1 MSLSSRTLLTTAA
14 LAAAV
19 IAPSAANAAEGFTAV
34 TSTGDVVQL
43 HSDSAPG
50 VTGVHKVTGLAAG
63 ESIVGLD
70 RTPTGELLGLTSAGN
85 IASVDRDTGKAT
97 PKFPAP
103 VTTAVAANAPVTFAV
118 APDGASA
125 RIITPGRDVVVN
137 LATGAAVN
145 GPGLTFAAGDP
156 HAGAQAAPA
165 LDYAADGRLIGVDAG
180 QGANAVQTAAGAA
193 TLQTLAGVP
202 FKTIEP
208 TRSTVASDGS
218 VWTASNL
225 SDKPNRA
232 PQSRLVR
239 YDPATGKITDR
250 TLLQRLDAI
259 ADDGPVA
266 DDKTPPKA
274 TMSGKVLQRKVNQR
288 GDAYWTGLN
297 VKTNEGGQTLAS
309 IRLNGKVAGMALA
322 TLERAGTA
330 HLQFGANRKLGA
342 ALRQCRRGAPPRRR
356 PRDRERLGPQQ
367 AHLRPG
373 HAALAVVDAT
383 SAGPL
388 GPGAC
393 AGPHACAPLQSMG
406 HMAKKVWVLD
416 TETKG
421 TGANVVPL
429 DSTLRK
435 ADAPAEPLYVPP
447 KRAPRPAETP
457 APRPPRAYKLVDVT
471 SGEVLAEDV
480 DTRAAI
486 GVLEGLGSVVDVRIY
501 VWDDTTEHW
510 VLLTLGEHK
519 ALWAYR
525 GRLGAEPA
533 SR

>member
-43 HSDSAPG
+43 HSDTAPG
-50 VTGVHKVTGLAAG
+50 VTGVHEVTGLAAG

-103 VTTAVAANAPVTFAV
+103 VTTAVATNAPVAFAV
-118 APDGASA
+118 AHDGASA

-137 LATGAAVN
+137 LATGAAAN
-145 GPGLTFAAGDP
+145 GRGLTFAAGDP

-180 QGANAVQTAAGAA
+180 QGAYAVQTAAGAA

-218 VWTASNL
+218 VWTATNL

-239 YDPATGKITDR
+239 YDPATGQIRGQDGAFI
-250 TLLQRLDAI
+250 LERLDAI
-259 ADDGPVA
+259 AADGPVA

-274 TMSGKVLQRKVNQR
+274 TLSGKVLQRKVNKR
-288 GDAYWTGLN
+288 GDAYWTGLT

-322 TLERAGTA
+322 TIDRAGS
-330 HLQFGANRKLGA
+330 LKLEFGANRTYGA
-342 ALRQCRRGAPPRRR
+342 ALR
-356 PRDRERLGPQQ
+356 
-367 AHLRPG
+367 
-373 HAALAVVDAT
+373 
-383 SAGPL
+383 
-388 GPGAC
+388 
-393 AGPHACAPLQSMG
+393 
-406 HMAKKVWVLD
+406 
-416 TETKG
+416 
-421 TGANVVPL
+421 
-429 DSTLRK
+429 
-435 ADAPAEPLYVPP
+435 
-447 KRAPRPAETP
+447 
-457 APRPPRAYKLVDVT
+457 
-471 SGEVLAEDV
+471 
-480 DTRAAI
+480 RAAAAHRR
-486 GVLEGLGSVVDVRIY
+486 VVVHVTVNDWARNKHIY
-501 VWDDTTEHW
+501 D
-510 VLLTLGEHK
+510 
-519 ALWAYR
+519 WAM
-525 GRLGAEPA
+525 RL
-533 SR
+533 SL

>member
-43 HSDSAPG
+43 HSDTGPG
-50 VTGVHKVTGLAAG
+50 LTGIHKVTGLAAG
-63 ESIVGLD
+63 ERIVGLD
-70 RTPTGELLGLTSAGN
+70 RTPAGELLGLTSAGN

-125 RIITPGRDVVVN
+125 RIITPGRDVVIN

-180 QGANAVQTAAGAA
+180 QGAYAVQTAAGAA

-218 VWTASNL
+218 VWAATNL

-239 YDPATGKITDR
+239 YDPATGQIR
-250 TLLQRLDAI
+250 GQNGVFLFERLDAI
-259 ADDGPVA
+259 AADGPVA
-266 DDKTPPKA
+266 DDKTPPNA
-274 TMSGKVLQRKVNQR
+274 TISDKVLQRKVNKR
-288 GDAYWTGLN
+288 GDALWTGLS
-297 VKTNEGGQTLAS
+297 VKTNEGGQILAS
-309 IRLNGKVAGMALA
+309 IRLNGKVAGMALSS
-322 TLERAGTA
+322 LERAGTA
-330 HLQFGANRKLGA
+330 HLQFGANKKLGA
-342 ALRQCRRGAPPRRR
+342 ALRQAAAAHRRVVVHVTVNDWARNKHIY
-356 PRDRERLGPQQ
+356 DRAMRLS
-367 AHLRPG
+367 L
-373 HAALAVVDAT
+373 
-383 SAGPL
+383 
-388 GPGAC
+388 
-393 AGPHACAPLQSMG
+393 
-406 HMAKKVWVLD
+406 
-416 TETKG
+416 
-421 TGANVVPL
+421 
-429 DSTLRK
+429 
-435 ADAPAEPLYVPP
+435 
-447 KRAPRPAETP
+447 
-457 APRPPRAYKLVDVT
+457 
-471 SGEVLAEDV
+471 
-480 DTRAAI
+480 
-486 GVLEGLGSVVDVRIY
+486 
-501 VWDDTTEHW
+501 
-510 VLLTLGEHK
+510 
-519 ALWAYR
+519 
-525 GRLGAEPA
+525 
-533 SR
+533 

>member
-19 IAPSAANAAEGFTAV
+19 FAPSAANAAEGFTAV

-50 VTGVHKVTGLAAG
+50 MTGVHKVTGLAAG

-97 PKFPAP
+97 LKFPAP

-125 RIITPGRDVVVN
+125 RIITPGRDVVIN
-137 LATGAAVN
+137 LATGAATN

-180 QGANAVQTAAGAA
+180 QGAYAAQTAAGAA

-218 VWTASNL
+218 VWTATNL

-239 YDPATGKITDR
+239 FDPATGKITGQNGAY
-250 TLLQRLDAI
+250 LLSRLDAI
-259 ADDGPVA
+259 AADGPVA
-266 DDKTPPKA
+266 DDKTPPNA
-274 TMSGKVLQRKVNQR
+274 SISGKVLKRRVNKR
-288 GDAYWTGLN
+288 GDAFWTGLN
-297 VKTNEGGQTLAS
+297 VKTNEGGQILAS
-309 IRLNGKVAGMALA
+309 IRLNGKVAGMALT

-330 HLQFGANRKLGA
+330 HLQFGANKKLGA
-342 ALRQCRRGAPPRRR
+342 ALR
-356 PRDRERLGPQQ
+356 
-367 AHLRPG
+367 
-373 HAALAVVDAT
+373 
-383 SAGPL
+383 
-388 GPGAC
+388 
-393 AGPHACAPLQSMG
+393 
-406 HMAKKVWVLD
+406 
-416 TETKG
+416 
-421 TGANVVPL
+421 
-429 DSTLRK
+429 
-435 ADAPAEPLYVPP
+435 
-447 KRAPRPAETP
+447 
-457 APRPPRAYKLVDVT
+457 
-471 SGEVLAEDV
+471 
-480 DTRAAI
+480 RAAAAHRR
-486 GVLEGLGSVVDVRIY
+486 VVVHVTVNDWVRNKHIY
-501 VWDDTTEHW
+501 DRAV
-510 VLLTLGEHK
+510 
-519 ALWAYR
+519 
-525 GRLGAEPA
+525 RL
-533 SR
+533 SL